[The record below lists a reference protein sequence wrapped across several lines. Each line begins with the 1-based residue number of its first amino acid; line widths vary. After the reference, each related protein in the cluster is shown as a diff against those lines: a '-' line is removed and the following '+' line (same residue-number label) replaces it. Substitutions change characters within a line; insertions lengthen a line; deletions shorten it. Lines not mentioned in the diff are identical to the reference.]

1 MTSPSVKAKLRAY
14 FLENVGKV
22 VTARELQAVAA
33 PASEW
38 ARRVR
43 ELREEEGWPISTQ
56 HDDLSLKQG
65 EYRLERI
72 PETQVEAGFKRAISQ
87 RTRAEVLDRDG
98 YTCQSCGLGAG
109 DIDPDTGRKVR
120 LHLGHIV
127 DKSRGGTDD
136 PSNLRTLCSTC
147 NQGAK
152 NLTLEKPSAI
162 WLLQQVRRANLAD
175 QRTVLEWLKQR
186 LEPRAGPS
194 EL

>member
-1 MTSPSVKAKLRAY
+1 MASQSVKARLRAH
-14 FLENVGKV
+14 FLENVGQV

-98 YTCQSCGLGAG
+98 YTCQSCGLAAG
-109 DIDPDTGRKVR
+109 DTDPDTDRKVR
-120 LHLGHIV
+120 LHMGHII
-127 DKSRGGTDD
+127 DKSLGGSDD
-136 PSNLRTLCSTC
+136 ADNLRTLCSTC

-152 NLTLEKPSAI
+152 NVTAEKPSAR
-162 WLLQQVRRANLAD
+162 WLLQQVRRANIAD
-175 QRTVLEWLKQR
+175 QRTVYEWLKSR
-186 LEPRAGPS
+186 LER
-194 EL
+194 